1 MMAHAILSPSAA
13 HRWMSCPGSTFLT
26 KDLPPP
32 PASVHAQ
39 EGTRAHA
46 KAEEILRARLTGEP
60 IPDVIEGFPELG
72 QYVHYVDDL
81 IRNGYSVFIEV
92 RVPLFGITT
101 EDDAKGTA
109 DCVAIKG
116 DEIEVVD
123 LKWGV
128 GVPVEARENP
138 QLSIYALAAMDEFDY
153 LGPFKHAR
161 LTIVQPRVNE
171 APSSWDVEVED
182 LERFRSTVKMCASE
196 SIAMRDELTA
206 PVYHPSKKACRWCAA
221 STTCRAYAEMV
232 QETTSLEFPDLG
244 ENPILDNETR
254 AELFRRLD
262 DVRAWVETFEAG
274 VLADALAGV
283 KFPGLKLVRG
293 RAGARKWADE
303 QTADDLLAGF
313 SVSTEDRYERK
324 LLSPTSVEKLYKGG
338 LINDEQWEQLKKL
351 VTRSEPKL
359 ILVSDSDKREAVTV
373 DTASQFDDLTK

>member
-1 MMAHAILSPSAA
+1 MAHAILSPSAA

-128 GVPVEARENP
+128 GVPVESRENP

-182 LERFRSTVKMCASE
+182 LERFRSTVRMCASE
-196 SIAMRDELTA
+196 AIAMREELTA

-221 STTCRAYAEMV
+221 NKTCRAYAEMV

>member
-13 HRWMSCPGSTFLT
+13 HRWMSCPGSTFLI

-101 EDDAKGTA
+101 EDNAKGTA

-128 GVPVEARENP
+128 GVPVESRENP

-182 LERFRSTVKMCASE
+182 LERFRSTARMCASE
-196 SIAMRDELTA
+196 SIAMREELTA

-221 STTCRAYAEMV
+221 NKTCRAYAEMV

>member
-1 MMAHAILSPSAA
+1 MAHAILSPSAA

-101 EDDAKGTA
+101 EDGAKGTA

-153 LGPFKHAR
+153 LGPFKRAR

-221 STTCRAYAEMV
+221 NKTCRAYAEMV

-244 ENPILDNETR
+244 ENPTLDNETR

>member
-1 MMAHAILSPSAA
+1 MAHAILSPSAA

-128 GVPVEARENP
+128 GVPVESRENP

-153 LGPFKHAR
+153 LGPFKRAR

-196 SIAMRDELTA
+196 AIAMREELTA

-221 STTCRAYAEMV
+221 NKTCRAYAEMV
-232 QETTSLEFPDLG
+232 RETTSLEFPDLG

-293 RAGARKWADE
+293 RAGARKWSDE

-359 ILVSDSDKREAVTV
+359 ILASDSDKREAVTV

>member
-101 EDDAKGTA
+101 EDNAKGTA
-109 DCVAIKG
+109 DCVAFKG

-128 GVPVEARENP
+128 GVPVESRENP

-182 LERFRSTVKMCASE
+182 LERFRSTVRMCASE
-196 SIAMRDELTA
+196 AIAMREELTA

-221 STTCRAYAEMV
+221 NKTCRAYAEMV

>member
-128 GVPVEARENP
+128 GVPVESRENP

-153 LGPFKHAR
+153 LGPFKRAR

-182 LERFRSTVKMCASE
+182 LERFRSTVRMCASE
-196 SIAMRDELTA
+196 AIAMREELTA

-221 STTCRAYAEMV
+221 NATCRAYAEMV

-244 ENPILDNETR
+244 ENPILDNATR